1 VDTEVM
7 MGQLAARGHLLTSRP
22 EDADVIV
29 VNTCGFIRPAQEESV
44 AAILEMVRHKAAGR
58 ARRLIVAGC
67 LVERFREQIRREL
80 PEVDALVGVNDIGR
94 VVEIC
99 EGGEASGNA
108 RGPYLYTHL
117 TPRRLATPPHYA
129 YLKIAEGCDHTCSF
143 CIIPQLRGA
152 YRSRPLDSI
161 VAEAEQL
168 FAQGVREINLVAQD
182 TTSYGEDLGL
192 RDGLARL
199 LDRLARVKTP
209 RPAWIRCLY
218 AHPHKITVRLLETL
232 VAHPALVRYLDLPLQ
247 HASGRLLRRM
257 RRGGS
262 GRIYLRLI
270 DKIRRAVPGIALRTS
285 LLAGFPGEKS
295 EDFEDLCRFVQ
306 AARFDHLGVF
316 AYSDEETS
324 ASFRLEGKLSRRTIQ
339 SRERRLMGLQRR
351 ISRAL
356 NRRRV
361 GREVPVLVEG
371 PSRETDLLWEAR
383 APWQAPEIDG
393 VCLINDVEGAPPRPG
408 EMRRLRVT
416 AAHDYDLVGTLLEEE
431 PDGGPA
437 R

>member
-1 VDTEVM
+1 M
-7 MGQLAARGHLLTSRP
+7 
-22 EDADVIV
+22 
-29 VNTCGFIRPAQEESV
+29 
-44 AAILEMVRHKAAGR
+44 
-58 ARRLIVAGC
+58 
-67 LVERFREQIRREL
+67 
-80 PEVDALVGVNDIGR
+80 
-94 VVEIC
+94 
-99 EGGEASGNA
+99 
-108 RGPYLYTHL
+108 
-117 TPRRLATPPHYA
+117 
-129 YLKIAEGCDHTCSF
+129 
-143 CIIPQLRGA
+143 
-152 YRSRPLDSI
+152 
-161 VAEAEQL
+161 
-168 FAQGVREINLVAQD
+168 
-182 TTSYGEDLGL
+182 
-192 RDGLARL
+192 
-199 LDRLARVKTP
+199 
-209 RPAWIRCLY
+209 
-218 AHPHKITVRLLETL
+218 
-232 VAHPALVRYLDLPLQ
+232 
-247 HASGRLLRRM
+247 
-257 RRGGS
+257 
-262 GRIYLRLI
+262 
-270 DKIRRAVPGIALRTS
+270 
-285 LLAGFPGEKS
+285 
-295 EDFEDLCRFVQ
+295 
-306 AARFDHLGVF
+306 F